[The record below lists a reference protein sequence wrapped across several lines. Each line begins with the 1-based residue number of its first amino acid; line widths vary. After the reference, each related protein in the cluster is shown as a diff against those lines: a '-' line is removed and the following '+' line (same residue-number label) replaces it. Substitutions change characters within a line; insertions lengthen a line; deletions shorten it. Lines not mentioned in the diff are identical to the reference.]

1 MSQYFTPFRI
11 DEASTAT
18 NTAKCQ
24 TLGLSANVTATSAAF
39 TSRRILITNGAS
51 PAFIAFG
58 NAPSVTIN
66 TGFQLPANASMI
78 FNFKSG
84 DKVAAIA
91 AAGSAISI
99 VDLD

>member
-1 MSQYFTPFRI
+1 MSQYYTPFRI
-11 DEASTAT
+11 DGATTAT
-18 NTAKCQ
+18 NAAKCQ
-24 TLGLSANVTATSAAF
+24 TIGLTANTTATSSAF

-58 NAPSVTIN
+58 NAPTVTIN
-66 TGFQLPANASMI
+66 TGFQLPANAAMI

-91 AAGSAISI
+91 GAGSAISI
-99 VDLD
+99 LDLD

>member
-1 MSQYFTPFRI
+1 MSQYFTPFQI

-24 TLGLSANVTATSAAF
+24 TLGLTANTTATSAAING
-39 TSRRILITNGAS
+39 RRILITNGAS

-58 NAPSVTIN
+58 NAPSVVVN
-66 TGFQLPANASMI
+66 GGFQLPANAAMT

-91 AAGSAISI
+91 GSASAITI